1 MLLPLFLATAVLCG
15 ACDGGRGGS
24 AEPPGGLRAV
34 PAPVVATTGGEIR
47 GVVAGDV
54 ASFYGIPY
62 AAPPV
67 GNLRW
72 RAPAPPVPWQGVR
85 DGSVRGHPCP
95 QTEAL
100 AAAASED
107 CLFVNVTA
115 PTAAVAAAGATSTG
129 GSTGASTGVSTGVS
143 GGASA
148 GASATARTGE
158 VRRPVLVWIHGGGFA
173 AGSANEV
180 DMSALAAGGPA
191 VLVGVNYR
199 LGALGQL
206 ALPALTTESGGDA
219 GSYAV
224 ADIIAALRWVRDN
237 AAAFGGDPGNITI
250 FGESAGSVNV
260 CAVLAAPSARG
271 LVQRAVMQSGPCLWP
286 FPAMAAAE
294 RTGEAFAAQLGCTDP
309 ATVLGCLRATPVER
323 VLDMGGQVDVLT
335 SPRWAPVTGSLTL
348 PRPPGEAIAEGAA
361 DRIPVIVGT
370 VRDEG
375 RAFTVNF
382 DPGRELTVERFT
394 QIVREQMPDRADA
407 VLAAYPPG
415 AVPPRERLAQV
426 ITDRFF
432 ACPTA
437 RSADLFTRAGSRV
450 YGYEFDVP
458 GLTPVIAGVNPGAT
472 HAAELPYLFPTGSS
486 GSSGSST
493 SSGPAGFAA
502 GPSAGP
508 SLTPDQRDLS
518 AAMIDYWT
526 RFAAAGD
533 PNAASSTGP
542 LPTWPSWPVTRTPTS
557 PDRLVLQPGT
567 IEAGAGYAAAHHC
580 EIWG

>member
-1 MLLPLFLATAVLCG
+1 MLAPLFLAVAVLCA
-15 ACDGGRGGS
+15 ACNGGRGGS
-24 AEPPGGLRAV
+24 AEPPGGLRAA
-34 PAPVVATTGGEIR
+34 PAPVAATTGGAVR

-54 ASFYGIPY
+54 VSFYGIPY

-72 RAPAPPVPWQGVR
+72 RAPTPPAPWQGVR

-95 QTEAL
+95 QTDAL

-129 GSTGASTGVSTGVS
+129 GSTGA
-143 GGASA
+143 GGE
-148 GASATARTGE
+148 ATATATTRTGE
-158 VRRPVLVWIHGGGFA
+158 GRRPVLVWIHGGGFA

-271 LVQRAVMQSGPCLWP
+271 LVQRAVMQSGPCLWAY
-286 FPAMAAAE
+286 PAMAAAE

-323 VLDMGGQVDVLT
+323 VLAMGGQVDVLT

-348 PRPPGEAIAEGAA
+348 PRPPGEAIAAGAA

-370 VRDEG
+370 VRGEG
-375 RAFTVNF
+375 RAFTANF
-382 DPGRELTVERFT
+382 DPGQELTAERFT
-394 QIVREQMPDRADA
+394 QIVREQMPDQADA

-426 ITDRFF
+426 ITDRLF

-450 YGYEFDVP
+450 YGYEFDIP
-458 GLTPVIAGVNPGAT
+458 GQTPVIAGVNPGAT

-486 GSSGSST
+486 GSSGSPT

-508 SLTPDQRDLS
+508 SLNPDQRDLS

-542 LPTWPSWPVTRTPTS
+542 LPTWPSWPVTRTQTS
-557 PDRLVLQPGT
+557 PDRLVLQPGA
-567 IEAGAGYAAAHHC
+567 IEAGTGHAAAHHC